1 MTSHYSLNLMTR
13 EDCFLLHVE
22 IGVKYRSGHVP
33 PDNDDLTTSDYDI

>member
-22 IGVKYRSGHVP
+22 SVP
-33 PDNDDLTTSDYDI
+33 YMHHEGEKGLAVVS